1 APPALGLEEAT
12 AQLYRDLLAATQ
24 GHHLA
29 RIWHYVPGINDAGAD
44 GLERYQIFCRARSL
58 AFEQHYGIEFNAR
71 LPAASAVGTKSD
83 TLTIVF
89 AAGPVPPRRVE
100 NPQQTPAYDYP
111 REHEPRAP
119 AFARATVVPGHGR
132 ANVFISG
139 TAAIRGHATV
149 APYDLAAQLECTME
163 NLRMIS
169 GACGLGVDLD
179 RNGGS
184 TRSFKVYLR
193 RPMDQP
199 VAAAA
204 LTKNFLRATDRVSY
218 LQADICRAPLLVE
231 IEVTLFD
238 AACAG

>member
-1 APPALGLEEAT
+1 PPDFTIGFASDPGEALAVGLPVLAGDSSENLFRAAKPAGRRGSFALHAVDGWLVGAGTAPPALGLEEAT

-111 REHEPRAP
+111 REHGPRAP
-119 AFARATVVPGHGR
+119 AFARATVVRAHGR
-132 ANVFISG
+132 SNVFISG
-139 TAAIRGHATV
+139 
-149 APYDLAAQLECTME
+149 
-163 NLRMIS
+163 
-169 GACGLGVDLD
+169 
-179 RNGGS
+179 
-184 TRSFKVYLR
+184 
-193 RPMDQP
+193 
-199 VAAAA
+199 
-204 LTKNFLRATDRVSY
+204 
-218 LQADICRAPLLVE
+218 
-231 IEVTLFD
+231 
-238 AACAG
+238 